1 MGSSTSASTSSRG
14 GFASA
19 VGGGDG
25 MGWKNWPKGKLE
37 RGCCF
42 FFRFFESL
50 ILNYYLWKFLWVL
63 FCIPSLSVYFSSSLA
78 LFSPR
83 FPHFDRFRHFEV
95 LFGEG
100 LGFEALWVEKN
111 NGGLQCGLPS
121 AGPERK
127 FRKWRLEKSEGDE
140 RWYE

>member
-14 GFASA
+14 GFASG
-19 VGGGDG
+19 VVGGQVGGGGDG
-25 MGWKNWPKGKLE
+25 MGWKNWPRGKLE
-37 RGCCF
+37 RGCYF
-42 FFRFFESL
+42 SFNFFESL
-50 ILNYYLWKFLWVL
+50 VLSYYLWKFLWVL

-83 FPHFDRFRHFEV
+83 FPRLDGFWHFEV

-100 LGFEALWVEKN
+100 LGFEALWVRKN

-121 AGPERK
+121 AGPER
-127 FRKWRLEKSEGDE
+127 EI
-140 RWYE
+140 